1 MTGSGMLRV
10 MGVLAVV
17 LAGSGVQAT
26 TCYAVYSPDNRLI
39 WRSDV
44 SPVDLARPLSDTIG
58 KVFPPGSALTF
69 ADADASCTPVGE
81 LRNGVF
87 VAPMSA
93 GPTAQTLAADADWKA
108 QSSGVPTAQQLAA
121 AEAREREALVAQV
134 RDANV
139 ARAAHERRMA
149 LAAAQ
154 DARLKAATASS
165 RTTGAETSAA
175 APTDAPVR
183 VATSSSTSRSSF
195 SVSRRGRR
203 R

>member
-1 MTGSGMLRV
+1 MLRV
-10 MGVLAVV
+10 IGALAVV

-44 SPVDLARPLSDTIG
+44 SPVDLARPLSDTVR
-58 KVFPPGSALTF
+58 KVFPAGSALTF

-87 VAPMSA
+87 VAPVST
-93 GPTAQTLAADADWKA
+93 GPTRQTLAADADWKA
-108 QSSGVPTAQQLAA
+108 QSSGVPTAQELAA
-121 AEAREREALVAQV
+121 AEAREREAIVSQA
-134 RDANV
+134 RDASA
-139 ARAAHERRMA
+139 ARAAHDRRMA

-154 DARLKAATASS
+154 DARLKAATASA
-165 RTTGAETSAA
+165 RTTALEPATAVS
-175 APTDAPVR
+175 TDAPVR
-183 VATSSSTSRSSF
+183 VATTSSSSRSSF
-195 SVSRRGRR
+195 SVGRRGRR